1 MKRRAALV
9 LAMAV
14 GLLLLTTGVS
24 WAKAHGGVAATV
36 APDGTAVFT
45 TTDGP
50 APADIK
56 VSVASYTG
64 LWKGQTEPEMF
75 FAVTRG
81 TIAAGTSTLTLKV
94 AIPSCGPFEMDTF
107 LGWEV
112 PEKIFYP
119 EGSGPNG
126 LKGQEYETVLPPCTT
141 PTPTP
146 TTSPSVSP
154 SETPSVTPSVP
165 PSVSPTNH
173 PGSVSPSTSTSV
185 LGEKLGSGASLA
197 ATGSTAAAPMTVL
210 GVALLALGLVAVA
223 TARRRR
229 PARRH

>member
-24 WAKAHGGVAATV
+24 WAKAHGGVSATV

-50 APADIK
+50 ATADIK

-81 TIAAGTSTLTLKV
+81 VIAAGTSTVTLKV
-94 AIPSCGPFEMDTF
+94 AIPSCGPFQMDTF

-112 PEKIFYP
+112 PAKIYYP
-119 EGSGPNG
+119 EGSGVNG
-126 LKGQEYETVLPPCTT
+126 LKGQEYEDVLAPCTT

-146 TTSPSVSP
+146 TT
-154 SETPSVTPSVP
+154 TPSVTPSVSP
-165 PSVSPTNH
+165 TTSPTNH
-173 PGSVSPSTSTSV
+173 PGSVSPTASTSTSV
-185 LGEKLGSGASLA
+185 LGEKLASGESLA
-197 ATGSTAAAPMTVL
+197 ATGSSAAGPMTAL
-210 GVALLALGLVAVA
+210 GTALLALGLVAVA

>member
-24 WAKAHGGVAATV
+24 WAKAHGGVSATV

-50 APADIK
+50 ATTDIK

-81 TIAAGTSTLTLKV
+81 VIAAGTSSVTLKV
-94 AIPSCGPFEMDTF
+94 AIPSCGPFQMDTF

-112 PEKIFYP
+112 PAKIFFP

-126 LKGQEYETVLPPCTT
+126 LKGQEYEDVLPACTT

-154 SETPSVTPSVP
+154 S
-165 PSVSPTNH
+165 VSPTNH
-173 PGSVSPSTSTSV
+173 PGSVSPSTTTSV

-197 ATGSTAAAPMTVL
+197 ATGSPAAAPMTVL
-210 GVALLALGLVAVA
+210 GAALLALGLTAVV